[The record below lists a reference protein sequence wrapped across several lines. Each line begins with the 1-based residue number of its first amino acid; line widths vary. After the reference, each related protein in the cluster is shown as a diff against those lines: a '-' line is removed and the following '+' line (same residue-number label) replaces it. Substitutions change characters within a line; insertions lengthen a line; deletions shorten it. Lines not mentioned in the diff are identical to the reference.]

1 MKFNAIT
8 GSCTVMQEEI
18 LRMLRESKTYVS
30 GEQLSKQ
37 LGVSRSAVW
46 KAINGLRQE
55 GYVIESSTNKGY
67 HLEQVPDIVTACEI
81 KNGLTTHSM
90 GQNVVSM
97 EEVDSTNEEAKR
109 QGGAGAP
116 DGSLFLAERQS
127 SGKGRLGR
135 SWSSLP
141 GEGIWMSVLLRPDI
155 TPYEVA
161 KITLIAGLAVCRAL
175 RSASGV
181 DARIKWPNDIV
192 VGGKK
197 LVGILTEMAAESD
210 RINYVV
216 TGIGI
221 NVNQKQFPEEI
232 SAKATS
238 LYLETKTPWARAP
251 LVRSVLCE
259 LEDFYDRFI
268 TEASFDLLIPYKEL
282 CVSLGRQV
290 SVQRGDQTI
299 TGTAVDINSKGELVI
314 QTKEGNL
321 FPINSGEVA
330 VQGIYGA

>member
-1 MKFNAIT
+1 
-8 GSCTVMQEEI
+8 MQEEI
-18 LRMLRESKTYVS
+18 LRVLRESDEYVS

-46 KAINGLRQE
+46 KAINGLRQA

-67 HLEQVPDIVTACEI
+67 RLEQVPDILSANEI
-81 KNGLTTHSM
+81 KNGLATHFI
-90 GQNVVSM
+90 GQYVVSL

-109 QGGAGAP
+109 QGAKGAP
-116 DGSLFLAERQS
+116 DGSLFVAERQS
-127 SGKGRLGR
+127 NGKGRLGR
-135 SWSSLP
+135 NWSSLP
-141 GEGIWMSVLLRPDI
+141 GEGICMSVLLRPSI
-155 TPYEVA
+155 TPYEVT

-175 RSASGV
+175 RTAAGV

-192 VGGKK
+192 AGGRK

-221 NVNQKQFPEEI
+221 NVNQKQFPEEL

-238 LYLETKTPWARAP
+238 LFIESKTIWSRAP

-259 LEDFYDRFI
+259 LEDCYDRFI
-268 TEASFDLLIPYKEL
+268 TEASFDLLTPYKEL

-290 SVQRGDQTI
+290 SVQRNDRTI
-299 TGTAVDINSKGELVI
+299 TGTAVDISPQGELVI
-314 QTKEGNL
+314 KTQQGAL
-321 FPINSGEVA
+321 IPINSGEVA
-330 VQGIYGA
+330 VQGIYGV